1 MGYSIMQKDLQNIV
15 TLALTAEQLEVIA
28 GALEMYC
35 IGLAEQDDPHL
46 KYAVDA
52 QTAILSVIE
61 DKFWVD
67 EDDDYK
73 EDDADCCHQ
82 LFIPELQVITSAE
95 LPEYCQM
102 EFKTNGHQGGDSGHG
117 GYATLKIQAG
127 SLGAKV
133 LLSGYDDFD
142 IDGGEEIEIT
152 MRGDWEI
159 SGFAQA
165 LIELGKKIL
174 EKL

>member
-1 MGYSIMQKDLQNIV
+1 MPR
-15 TLALTAEQLEVIA
+15 E
-28 GALEMYC
+28 
-35 IGLAEQDDPHL
+35 
-46 KYAVDA
+46 
-52 QTAILSVIE
+52 
-61 DKFWVD
+61 
-67 EDDDYK
+67 
-73 EDDADCCHQ
+73 
-82 LFIPELQVITSAE
+82 
-95 LPEYCQM
+95 
-102 EFKTNGHQGGDSGHG
+102 
-117 GYATLKIQAG
+117 
-127 SLGAKV
+127 AKV